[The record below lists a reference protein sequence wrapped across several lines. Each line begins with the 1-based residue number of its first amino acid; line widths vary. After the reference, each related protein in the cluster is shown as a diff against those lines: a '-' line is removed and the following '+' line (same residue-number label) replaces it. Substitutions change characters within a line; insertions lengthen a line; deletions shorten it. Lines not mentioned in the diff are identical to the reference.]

1 MPYASGHGKRR
12 VGVDVLVASLSF
24 QFPDI
29 DGLGTG
35 FLIFNLI
42 LAFSDFTTPLTA
54 LVSKRLVVPSEDAV
68 VH

>member
-1 MPYASGHGKRR
+1 VA
-12 VGVDVLVASLSF
+12 DILVASLSF

-29 DGLGTG
+29 DGFGTA

-42 LAFSDFTTPLTA
+42 LAFSALTTSFTA
-54 LVSKRLVVPSEDAV
+54 LASNKLEFPPNSVAEDAV